1 MRWKRVAVERAQP
14 ANGKYSDWK
23 TGIAN
28 DCFQQCVYCAISES
42 AYGGIDNFH
51 IDHLKPRS
59 RFQDLEHIIT
69 NLFLACAICNRFKS
83 DDWPADHS
91 TDHSHPSYPDPSAYD
106 YNDLFEI
113 DLNTYAVSGQFPAT
127 KYLTEKLY
135 LNRPQ
140 LLLERRSSFL
150 NERLGKLEESI
161 PPLLTLLKDVDFAEA
176 NELLRRLLIGMVE
189 LNKLKR
195 EADTARPY
203 EREDVRRPK

>member
-1 MRWKRVAVERAQP
+1 MRWKRVAFDRVQP
-14 ANGKYSDWK
+14 AKGKYSDWK

-59 RFQDLEHIIT
+59 RFEDLEHIIT

-83 DDWPADHS
+83 DDWPGEHSADHS
-91 TDHSHPSYPDPSAYD
+91 QPSYPDPSGYD
-106 YNDLFEI
+106 YNDLFTI

-127 KYLTEKLY
+127 TYLTEKLY

-140 LLLERRSSFL
+140 LLIERRSSFL
-150 NERLGKLEESI
+150 NERLIKLEESMRGLLE
-161 PPLLTLLKDVDFAEA
+161 LLTDVDLPET
-176 NELLRRLLIGMVE
+176 NELLKRLLAGMVQ
-189 LNKLKR
+189 LLQLKR